1 MSCKYCSQY
10 IARALK
16 DVENFEAACAILHL
30 DPHKQGDAEAILN
43 AFGQIGQFGT
53 IRLARKFPFVTDEA
67 QFQMVARTALEFYWM
82 LLDFW
87 EEQRE
92 IERSQRME
100 QGLSEQERL
109 NREVKASVEKRLEK
123 QRQIQEQFAKRVF

>member
-16 DVENFEAACAILHL
+16 EVPNFEASCVILHL
-30 DPHKQGDAEAILN
+30 DPRKPSDAEPILN
-43 AFGQIGQFGT
+43 ALGQIGQFGS

-92 IERSQRME
+92 AERLQRDG
-100 QGLSEQERL
+100 QGLAERDRL
-109 NREVKASVEKRLEK
+109 NREIEETVKKRLEK
-123 QRQIQEQFAKRVF
+123 QRHIQERVIKQTF